1 MCVRLY
7 VSIGQSCFEKVLDP
21 VSLRITVVIK
31 ITYIVT
37 KYCKILRCVKK
48 KKVFKIIK
56 IFKINNC
63 LNSET
68 FSHSPIEG
76 CSISVVLQ

>member
-1 MCVRLY
+1 MMTMVGVHYLVCVCLY

-31 ITYIVT
+31 NTYIVT

-48 KKVFKIIK
+48 K
-56 IFKINNC
+56 
-63 LNSET
+63 
-68 FSHSPIEG
+68 
-76 CSISVVLQ
+76 CSK